1 MKTKLLSQ
9 IFNSTQT
16 SSCHKPMTQ
25 SIFLPSAYQTELKGE
40 TDFPMH
46 FLYKGVSRHINYQ
59 KRFPKMFRGG
69 AIRFISVC
77 KRLEC
82 ATGMCESIKT
92 IHNDTS
98 QVTFYPCQLYTQR
111 TKLQIPKFRLNNIL
125 LGRALVRVNRGLSHW
140 SLLFFYHF

>member
-1 MKTKLLSQ
+1 MLYLDTKTKKDCWAWNQISFSLSFGHTCHHCGKY
-9 IFNSTQT
+9 ILKGTKWKPNCSVKYSILHT

-69 AIRFISVC
+69 AIRFISVVC

-82 ATGMCESIKT
+82 ATGMCESIIKT
-92 IHNDTS
+92 IDNDTS
-98 QVTFYPCQLYTQR
+98 
-111 TKLQIPKFRLNNIL
+111 
-125 LGRALVRVNRGLSHW
+125 
-140 SLLFFYHF
+140 

>member
-1 MKTKLLSQ
+1 
-9 IFNSTQT
+9 
-16 SSCHKPMTQ
+16 MTQ

-69 AIRFISVC
+69 AIRFISVVC

-82 ATGMCESIKT
+82 ATGMCESIIKT
-92 IHNDTS
+92 IDNDTT
-98 QVTFYPCQLYTQR
+98 V
-111 TKLQIPKFRLNNIL
+111 IPRLARFLIA
-125 LGRALVRVNRGLSHW
+125 RICTARICEPA
-140 SLLFFYHF
+140 

>member
-1 MKTKLLSQ
+1 
-9 IFNSTQT
+9 
-16 SSCHKPMTQ
+16 MTQ

-46 FLYKGVSRHINYQ
+46 FLYKGVCRHMNYQ

-69 AIRFISVC
+69 AIRFISVG

-82 ATGMCESIKT
+82 ATGMCESMIKT

-98 QVTFYPCQLYTQR
+98 
-111 TKLQIPKFRLNNIL
+111 
-125 LGRALVRVNRGLSHW
+125 
-140 SLLFFYHF
+140 

>member
-59 KRFPKMFRGG
+59 NRFPKMFRGG
-69 AIRFISVC
+69 AIRFISVG

-111 TKLQIPKFRLNNIL
+111 TNLQIPKFKLNNIL
-125 LGRALVRVNRGLSHW
+125 LGRALFKVNRGPSHW